1 LPQWESGEIKMGE
14 IYMRIGHASM
24 RKKFRLAGAA
34 LAGCLG
40 ITLLAFGFLRLFAEP
55 LGDDARVYENDQ
67 LTYYI
72 TVNSDGIDHEGTI
85 SSDSQIADEVSGV
98 TTITDVLPDGLTF
111 EGFVTSPDGT
121 FGAVQRD
128 DKTTQCSGRVID
140 DTNEESLTEGAW
152 NADSS
157 EFTYHGLHYDANTRK
172 VTFRTKGIGAG
183 CELTV
188 GVITRTPTLPEN
200 VLRMDF
206 YDHASY
212 LDESLFGNSNTV
224 HAWIQ
229 KSVIPGE
236 WQLSYRYDG
245 DVPANAPSLPLTT
258 IYEDKNAAIEV
269 AAVPTL
275 EGYTF
280 DGWYYDASAYDR
292 KKDGNSLTALP
303 GMSIEL
309 YGSWTPN
316 WRNSKW

>member
-1 LPQWESGEIKMGE
+1 MGE

-245 DVPANAPSLPLTT
+245 DVPANAPSLSLTT